1 MKRPSLLVEAD
12 HAASVRQF
20 LGSTFLLTDGDFP
33 MADDVSL
40 LEAGVVDSTG
50 VLELIMFLEESFGVE
65 VTDAEAVPANL
76 DSVANIVAF
85 VRRKSA
91 TT

>member
-1 MKRPSLLVEAD
+1 
-12 HAASVRQF
+12 
-20 LGSTFLLTDGDFP
+20 LLTDGDFP